1 MNDVRSRQLSR
12 ARFALLAG
20 VYAVGVILTLVA
32 LFCVTASFATTDYR
46 PILRFV
52 VLLSVIAA
60 GCLGYVVW
68 FGRPAWRTAA
78 FLTALPLAYAL
89 IDALGR
95 MR

>member
-1 MNDVRSRQLSR
+1 MRSRQLLPPQS
-12 ARFALLAG
+12 ALLAG
-20 VYAVGVILTLVA
+20 VYAVGVILTLAA
-32 LFCVTASFATTDYR
+32 LFCVTVSFATTDYR

-52 VLLSVIAA
+52 LLLSVVAA
-60 GCLGYVVW
+60 GCLGYVAW

-78 FLTALPLAYAL
+78 FLTAIPLAYAL